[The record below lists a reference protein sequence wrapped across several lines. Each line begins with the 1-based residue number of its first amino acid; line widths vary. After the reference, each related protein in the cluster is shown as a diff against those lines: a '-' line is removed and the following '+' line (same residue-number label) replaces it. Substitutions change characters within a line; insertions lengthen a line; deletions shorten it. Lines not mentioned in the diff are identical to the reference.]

1 MSRSLESCELS
12 LVLFVEEK
20 VCWCGCDAKVGVINS
35 VVLSLV
41 SASCF
46 YMKEKL
52 CTSVFL
58 EYFHNHILQNSEY
71 L

>member
-12 LVLFVEEK
+12 LVLCVEEK

-35 VVLSLV
+35 AVLSLV

-52 CTSVFL
+52 CT
-58 EYFHNHILQNSEY
+58 
-71 L
+71 